1 MHWAIYT
8 GQHINLTTTFL
19 SLFKIQFKGQIFE
32 PMFSLV
38 WPINIDFSATKNCT
52 QLCHR
57 LTHYGLYMP
66 FALVYSM
73 FSCTTTVNPHC
84 PVVSGVTHML
94 STHSSKKM
102 KLAYC
107 RNCKQVQNAIGWNKR
122 AAFLGF
128 VHLLFASCRFVH
140 STHDSRVTVLLY
152 VHSNGWQ
159 QCARSCRVH
168 AQTRNGRGTWM
179 KKESWEELTSEMN

>member
-1 MHWAIYT
+1 MHWAIYA

-19 SLFKIQFKGQIFE
+19 SLHKIQFKGQLFE

-38 WPINIDFSATKNCT
+38 WSINIDFSATKNCT
-52 QLCHR
+52 QLCHC
-57 LTHYGLYMP
+57 LTHKLPLHAFCVGLQYVLLHHHSKP
-66 FALVYSM
+66 PPSCCVWRHAHFFYS
-73 FSCTTTVNPHC
+73 FFQ
-84 PVVSGVTHML
+84 
-94 STHSSKKM
+94 KKR

-107 RNCKQVQNAIGWNKR
+107 RNWKQVQNTIGWNKR
-122 AAFLGF
+122 GAFLGF

-168 AQTRNGRGTWM
+168 AQKRNGRGT
-179 KKESWEELTSEMN
+179 